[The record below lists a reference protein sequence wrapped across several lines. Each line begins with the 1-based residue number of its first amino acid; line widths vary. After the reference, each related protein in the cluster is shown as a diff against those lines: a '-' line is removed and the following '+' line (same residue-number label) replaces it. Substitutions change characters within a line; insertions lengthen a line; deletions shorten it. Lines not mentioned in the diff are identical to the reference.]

1 LRTSKAT
8 LKAGPVALIFVE
20 DDVEIRSTIAH
31 HLLRGFKSVLV
42 FLPSPIVA
50 PENLAS
56 DVKIIRYDTLA
67 DGAVPQAINA
77 VINAAPV
84 IWMYYCYNAEYL
96 FYPFC
101 ETRSIGELLAF
112 NTSEDRNAMMI
123 FVIDLYAADLTT
135 TPNAVSLTDAMID
148 ATGYYALA
156 RKDPD
161 NHIFPKSDNWIF
173 MADCAGGLNNMYRKR
188 SVEST
193 VWRCFYVNAGCN
205 CRQMRRSMIQNTTP
219 IPAHG
224 ITASA
229 RPSCLFAPQKRC
241 R

>member
-1 LRTSKAT
+1 M
-8 LKAGPVALIFVE
+8 ALIFVE

-67 DGAVPQAINA
+67 DGAVPQVINA

-84 IWMYYCYNAEYL
+84 IWMYYCYNAENL

-148 ATGYYALA
+148 ATGYYASA
-156 RKDPD
+156 RTTPD
-161 NHIFPKSDNWIF
+161 NHNFP
-173 MADCAGGLNNMYRKR
+173 
-188 SVEST
+188 
-193 VWRCFYVNAGCN
+193 
-205 CRQMRRSMIQNTTP
+205 
-219 IPAHG
+219 
-224 ITASA
+224 
-229 RPSCLFAPQKRC
+229 
-241 R
+241 